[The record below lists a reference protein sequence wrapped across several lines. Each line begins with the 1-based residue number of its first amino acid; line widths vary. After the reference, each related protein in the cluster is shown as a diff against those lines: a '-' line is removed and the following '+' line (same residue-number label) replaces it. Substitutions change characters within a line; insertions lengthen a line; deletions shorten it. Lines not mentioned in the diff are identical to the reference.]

1 MGVAAAGGAVAGA
14 AAPAAAAA
22 VAPKP
27 AAPAAKRGPLSQVKQ
42 TFGVVVSYLR
52 ELPDMMSASE
62 ADLSREFA

>member
-1 MGVAAAGGAVAGA
+1 MGVAAASGAVAGA
-14 AAPAAAAA
+14 AAPAAAA
-22 VAPKP
+22 VAQKP

-42 TFGVVVSYLR
+42 TFAVVVSSLR